1 MDSVAKLQNSL
12 LPCNQDSLK
21 SHICAVSPPATK
33 KNISSTMHPND
44 GYDVDTGCKSS
55 CNYPNAAPAPIRECA
70 MNVCFNYVCHGL
82 RQMRAKPAWYVFLF
96 VLFCGKLGH
105 LPGRRTRVKR
115 MFVPWNNTSGG
126 ACFWSAPKKESCVC
140 HGSARIRANTMFHGL
155 VGGKFIKVLLQKS
168 TLFTYVEIYSK
179 SYELFVTLK

>member
-1 MDSVAKLQNSL
+1 
-12 LPCNQDSLK
+12 
-21 SHICAVSPPATK
+21 
-33 KNISSTMHPND
+33 MHPND

-179 SYELFVTLK
+179 SYSCLWLWSKHLKSFLTSNNLPLAIARALKLHNLNPFHC